1 MSFLNKDELK
11 KKGEEFIRKLQKNYE
26 FFSKALEGDK
36 DDIIVMK
43 KGEIPKLAVLLG
55 LLDPF
60 YYDLY
65 KICDGKDIKT
75 IAETLGMD
83 KKAVKI
89 FIDKLVKNGL
99 IEKPAE

>member
-1 MSFLNKDELK
+1 MKEKGKEFVERLK
-11 KKGEEFIRKLQKNYE
+11 KSHE
-26 FFSKALEGDK
+26 FFSKALEKEDK
-36 DDIIVMK
+36 EVKPIK

-65 KICDGKDIKT
+65 QMCDGQRDIET
-75 IAETLGMD
+75 LSETLGLEPEE
-83 KKAVKI
+83 VKI

-99 IEKPAE
+99 IEKPEGV